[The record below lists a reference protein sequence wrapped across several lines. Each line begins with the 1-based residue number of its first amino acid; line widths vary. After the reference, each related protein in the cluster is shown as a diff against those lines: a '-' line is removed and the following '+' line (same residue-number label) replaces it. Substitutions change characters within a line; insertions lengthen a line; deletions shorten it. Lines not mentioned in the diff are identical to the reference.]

1 MPRYFNLTEAQSLV
15 PRLSTLM
22 SEALALHITLQRQ
35 SNRLDFLGVELSWD
49 LLRGDFDS
57 DADTDDQE
65 RAGIARVRLTYE
77 LLHERIEAMES
88 MGVEVREVIEGR
100 VDFRTWLDG
109 RTEAALSWKLG
120 EPTIEWFHDVDE
132 EEARHSIFG
141 HRFCAEREALAAQ
154 RH

>member
-1 MPRYFNLTEAQSLV
+1 MPRYFDLSEAQSLV

-35 SNRLDFLGVELSWD
+35 SSRLDFLGVELSWD
-49 LLRGDFDS
+49 LLRGDFDC
-57 DADTDDQE
+57 DQDTDEHE

-77 LLHERIEAMES
+77 LLHERIEEMEAL
-88 MGVEVREVIEGR
+88 GVEVREVIEGR

-120 EPTIEWFHDVDE
+120 ESTI
-132 EEARHSIFG
+132 
-141 HRFCAEREALAAQ
+141 
-154 RH
+154 

>member
-35 SNRLDFLGVELSWD
+35 STRLDFLGVELSWD
-49 LLRGDFDS
+49 LLRGDFDC
-57 DADTDDQE
+57 DDEIDEQE
-65 RAGIARVRLTYE
+65 RAGVARVRLTYE

-120 EPTIEWFHDVDE
+120 ESTVAWFHDVDE
-132 EEARHSIFG
+132 DDARHSVFG
-141 HRFCAEREALAAQ
+141 HRFCAEREVIVSQ
-154 RH
+154 RQ